1 MAWAWNSF
9 PELQTVT
16 TIGAAKSESQKWA
29 RGILGSSKKC
39 SLNNINAKIYTV
51 QNISPK
57 KQLQKSPDRLELR
70 MKIEMQIQ
78 NGFGPIV
85 DAALICGNIRLSV
98 ILTPSKEEINNFD
111 RQR

>member
-1 MAWAWNSF
+1 MRKYIRF
-9 PELQTVT
+9 
-16 TIGAAKSESQKWA
+16 
-29 RGILGSSKKC
+29 KK
-39 SLNNINAKIYTV
+39 T
-51 QNISPK
+51 
-57 KQLQKSPDRLELR
+57 LQKSPDRLWLS

>member
-1 MAWAWNSF
+1 MQKYIYIWFKKTLPKNNSK
-9 PELQTVT
+9 TV
-16 TIGAAKSESQKWA
+16 
-29 RGILGSSKKC
+29 RDCLG
-39 SLNNINAKIYTV
+39 
-51 QNISPK
+51 
-57 KQLQKSPDRLELR
+57 LR